1 VGAKFASQ
9 NFDLM
14 PATSIKVDDGS
25 ASVGLTKRKRTQFPQ
40 GAIPK
45 MQDCD
50 GYGGSE
56 FGRVGDDILFVVYAV
71 RGDADHLISAR
82 LARRSIALAS
92 KRRRVGSQHEGGFI
106 FRISAVRSPE
116 CKETQENKP

>member
-1 VGAKFASQ
+1 
-9 NFDLM
+9 
-14 PATSIKVDDGS
+14 
-25 ASVGLTKRKRTQFPQ
+25 
-40 GAIPK
+40 

-82 LARRSIALAS
+82 LARLHFPDFGGKIA
-92 KRRRVGSQHEGGFI
+92 
-106 FRISAVRSPE
+106 
-116 CKETQENKP
+116 

>member
-1 VGAKFASQ
+1 
-9 NFDLM
+9 
-14 PATSIKVDDGS
+14 
-25 ASVGLTKRKRTQFPQ
+25 
-40 GAIPK
+40 

-92 KRRRVGSQHEGGFI
+92 KRRRAGSQHEGGFI

-116 CKETQENKP
+116 RKETQENKP